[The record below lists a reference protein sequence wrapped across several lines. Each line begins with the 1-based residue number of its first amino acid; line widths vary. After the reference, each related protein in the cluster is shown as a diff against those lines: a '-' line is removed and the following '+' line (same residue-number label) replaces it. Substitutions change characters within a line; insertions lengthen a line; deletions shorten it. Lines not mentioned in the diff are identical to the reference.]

1 MKRRR
6 NIIGDAANKA
16 KLSQKQFKLN
26 MSEKSKK
33 KSDEFFKSMSL
44 QGWEIKQ

>member
-16 KLSQKQFKLN
+16 KVSQKVYKSNLV
-26 MSEKSKK
+26 EKSKK
-33 KSDEFFKSMSL
+33 N
-44 QGWEIKQ
+44 KQLIDGGIDA